1 MMTRPTAHE
10 LGRFTLALIDA
21 GRLLEDW
28 DLDHL
33 PPSIRDEIRAGQVHL
48 ADLAHGLTDAVAH
61 MDEIAAERREQAR
74 IETCEERDYNT
85 PERNPDV

>member
-10 LGRFTLALIDA
+10 LGRFTLTLIDA
-21 GRLLEDW
+21 RRLLEGW
-28 DLDHL
+28 ELDHL
-33 PPSIRDEIRAGQVHL
+33 PPSIRDEIRAGQLHL

-61 MDEIAAERREQAR
+61 MDDVAAERREQAR
-74 IETCEERDYNT
+74 IETCEERDHNT